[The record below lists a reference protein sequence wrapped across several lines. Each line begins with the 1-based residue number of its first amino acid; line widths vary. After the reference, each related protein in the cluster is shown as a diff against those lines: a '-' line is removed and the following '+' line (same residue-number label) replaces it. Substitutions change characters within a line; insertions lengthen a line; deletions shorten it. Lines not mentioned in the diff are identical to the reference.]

1 MSPEPALISREM
13 AGAVFAL
20 ASGCL
25 VWIACR
31 LPFRAPRREAS
42 PETSAQVAERTS
54 FRRLVLPM
62 LPMAAAIFFLIGWAH
77 TEPEQSDEIPPLS
90 LTLAALLYGPVVVRA
105 GIRAVRSALVR
116 PEVSTAAAVGILR
129 PRVVVSSEFLAGL
142 DDEERD
148 AVLAH
153 EAAHVAGHDPLRL
166 WIGQVIADL
175 QWPLRAP
182 ALHLANWRHALGIAR
197 DEDAR
202 RAGSDGAALAA
213 AVLKA
218 AGYDAARSTSLA
230 AIEGP
235 GGALRDRVERLL
247 APVPTWTPPSKRLRI
262 AWLASAALFVS
273 LGSTVGDSIAE
284 WLCGNLP

>member
-1 MSPEPALISREM
+1 
-13 AGAVFAL
+13 
-20 ASGCL
+20 
-25 VWIACR
+25 
-31 LPFRAPRREAS
+31 
-42 PETSAQVAERTS
+42 
-54 FRRLVLPM
+54 M